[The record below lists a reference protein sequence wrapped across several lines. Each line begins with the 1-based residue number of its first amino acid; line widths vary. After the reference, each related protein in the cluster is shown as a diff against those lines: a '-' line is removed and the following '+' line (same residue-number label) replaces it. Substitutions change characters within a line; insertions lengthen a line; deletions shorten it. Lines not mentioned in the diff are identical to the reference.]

1 LLGSVKGLS
10 FVIAKANKKGDV
22 MINNTWTKVAVSAAV
37 IVFTQVASQIAQ
49 QVLEHALDRVKLGTT
64 KRRQK

>member
-1 LLGSVKGLS
+1 
-10 FVIAKANKKGDV
+10 